1 MTVLT
6 ILAYNMQTFI
16 FSAKCLSEYEIG
28 KGLKSFFFCYDR
40 VVKEVTTMNAAER
53 RIKITHLIAQS
64 DGPVSA
70 TALAAQCGVSRQ
82 IIVGDVALLR
92 AGGLAVLATP
102 RGYILENPAAPVYAE
117 RRVVCHH
124 GDERLREELYTV
136 VDLGGALIDVT
147 VEHPVYGQICAPLHI
162 FSRFD
167 ADAFCKKI
175 QNPGTR
181 PLCDLTGGIHLH
193 TLRAADEATL
203 SRVVRGLKDGGFLLT
218 EER

>member
-1 MTVLT
+1 
-6 ILAYNMQTFI
+6 
-16 FSAKCLSEYEIG
+16 
-28 KGLKSFFFCYDR
+28 
-40 VVKEVTTMNAAER
+40 MNAAER
-53 RIKITHLIAQS
+53 RIKITHLLAQS

-167 ADAFCKKI
+167 ADAFCKKYKT
-175 QNPGTR
+175 PAPVR
-181 PLCDLTGGIHLH
+181 S
-193 TLRAADEATL
+193 AT
-203 SRVVRGLKDGGFLLT
+203 
-218 EER
+218 

>member
-1 MTVLT
+1 M
-6 ILAYNMQTFI
+6 
-16 FSAKCLSEYEIG
+16 
-28 KGLKSFFFCYDR
+28 
-40 VVKEVTTMNAAER
+40 
-53 RIKITHLIAQS
+53 
-64 DGPVSA
+64 
-70 TALAAQCGVSRQ
+70 
-82 IIVGDVALLR
+82 
-92 AGGLAVLATP
+92 
-102 RGYILENPAAPVYAE
+102 
-117 RRVVCHH
+117 
-124 GDERLREELYTV
+124 
-136 VDLGGALIDVT
+136 T